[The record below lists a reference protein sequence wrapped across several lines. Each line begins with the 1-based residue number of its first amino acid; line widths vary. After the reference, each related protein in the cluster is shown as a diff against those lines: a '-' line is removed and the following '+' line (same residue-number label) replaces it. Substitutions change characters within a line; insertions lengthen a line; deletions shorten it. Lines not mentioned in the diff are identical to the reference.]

1 MNDSCIFDL
10 QPGMLLQSPAIIA
23 KKLPVDD
30 KNNSVVKEICLLG
43 VICKGLNRKILSGE
57 TFCYQN

>member
-1 MNDSCIFDL
+1 
-10 QPGMLLQSPAIIA
+10 MLLQCVAIVA

-43 VICKGLNRKILSGE
+43 VVCKVLNRKTLSGE
-57 TFCYQN
+57 TFCNQN

>member
-1 MNDSCIFDL
+1 MNDSCIL
-10 QPGMLLQSPAIIA
+10 TCSGMILQSAAIVA

>member
-1 MNDSCIFDL
+1 
-10 QPGMLLQSPAIIA
+10 MLLQSAVIVA

-30 KNNSVVKEICLLG
+30 ENNSVVKEICLLG